1 MRAPEA
7 APEAQSPPRRGEET
21 EERTTRT
28 RILAEA
34 AGLFRREGFN
44 GASMQDLAAVV
55 GITKSTLYHHFPSKQ
70 ALLSEIVELTVD
82 RVTPALEAIAEADLP
97 AATRLRQAVAR
108 HVVELI
114 HDQDNVAC
122 FIEEGRFLAPE
133 FKTSH
138 IAKRDRYERHFRRIV
153 ADGIRAGEFRQRDVR
168 LASLAVLGMC
178 NSVTSWYQ
186 PEGDFE
192 PDEIAEQ
199 FGELAVRALCSPD
212 WAPDPIA
219 SAEGCG

>member
-1 MRAPEA
+1 M
-7 APEAQSPPRRGEET
+7 
-21 EERTTRT
+21 EERTTRN
-28 RILAEA
+28 RILEEA

-70 ALLSEIVELTVD
+70 ALLSEILELTVG
-82 RVTPALEAIAEADLP
+82 RVTPALEAIAEADLS
-97 AATRLRQAVAR
+97 ASARLRQAAVR

-133 FKTSH
+133 YRQSH
-138 IAKRDRYERHFRRIV
+138 IAKRDRYEQHFRRIV
-153 ADGIRAGEFRQRDVR
+153 ADGIRAGEFRQMDVR
-168 LASLAVLGMC
+168 LASQAVLGMC
-178 NSVTSWYQ
+178 NSMAAWYR
-186 PEGDFE
+186 PDGDFG

-199 FGELAVRALCSPD
+199 FGELAVRALS
-212 WAPDPIA
+212 
-219 SAEGCG
+219 SLAEPGADRADRGW

>member
-1 MRAPEA
+1 MEAP
-7 APEAQSPPRRGEET
+7 
-21 EERTTRT
+21 TTRN
-28 RILAEA
+28 RILEEA

-44 GASMQDLAAVV
+44 GASMQDLATVV

-70 ALLSEIVELTVD
+70 ALLSEILEHTVD

-97 AATRLRQAVAR
+97 AAARLRQAVAR
-108 HVVELI
+108 HIVELI

-133 FKTSH
+133 YRQSH
-138 IAKRDRYERHFRRIV
+138 IAKRDRYEQHFRRIV
-153 ADGIRAGEFRQRDVR
+153 ADGIRAGEFQQLDVR

-178 NSVTSWYQ
+178 NSVAAWYR
-186 PEGDFE
+186 PDRDLG

-199 FGELAVRALCSPD
+199 FGELAVRALLSPD
-212 WAPDPIA
+212 RAQDGHVDRG
-219 SAEGCG
+219 SQG

>member
-1 MRAPEA
+1 MEAP
-7 APEAQSPPRRGEET
+7 
-21 EERTTRT
+21 TTRK
-28 RILAEA
+28 RILEAA

-55 GITKSTLYHHFPSKQ
+55 GITKSTVYHHFPSKQ
-70 ALLSEIVELTVD
+70 ALLSEILEHTVD

-97 AATRLRQAVAR
+97 AAARLRQAVAR
-108 HVVELI
+108 HIVELI

-133 FKTSH
+133 YRQSH
-138 IAKRDRYERHFRRIV
+138 IAKRDRYEQHFRRIV
-153 ADGIRAGEFRQRDVR
+153 ADGIRDGEFQQLDVR

-178 NSVTSWYQ
+178 NSVAAWYR
-186 PEGDFE
+186 PDGDFG

-199 FGELAVRALCSPD
+199 FGELAVRALLSPD
-212 WAPDPIA
+212 RAQDGPVDRG
-219 SAEGCG
+219 SRG

>member
-1 MRAPEA
+1 M
-7 APEAQSPPRRGEET
+7 
-21 EERTTRT
+21 EERTTRN

-44 GASMQDLAAVV
+44 GASMKDLAAMV

-70 ALLSEIVELTVD
+70 ALLSEILELTVN
-82 RVTPALEAIAEADLP
+82 RVTPDVEAIAEADLP
-97 AATRLRQAVAR
+97 AATRLRQAVRR

-114 HDQDNVAC
+114 RDQDNVAC

-133 FKTSH
+133 FRQSH
-138 IAKRDRYERHFRRIV
+138 VANRDRYERHFRRIV
-153 ADGIRAGEFRQRDVR
+153 ADGMRAGEFRQTNTR

-178 NSVTSWYQ
+178 NSVASWYR
-186 PEGDFE
+186 PGGDFE

-199 FGELAVRALCSPD
+199 FSELAVRALSSPD
-212 WAPDPIA
+212 RAADGTT
-219 SAEGCG
+219 SREGERG